1 MNSKIYL
8 SVFELFLSQW
18 IMSILSKGCKPDNF
32 ESHDSLR
39 QIFEAFIEI
48 LLNVNFSLKFGWL
61 SWFWQFICE
70 GSSFNLK
77 GFYYSYACS
86 CSLCEGRTSFCVGLV
101 TKKLG
106 RFLFDSDSQ
115 SPALLDFFL
124 LVLLFVL
131 QWLSLYW
138 EILIMFLSQFPL
150 TFRQNEN
157 GIPCFTAKFLSILL
171 IGMVFMIT

>member
-1 MNSKIYL
+1 M
-8 SVFELFLSQW
+8 
-18 IMSILSKGCKPDNF
+18 
-32 ESHDSLR
+32 
-39 QIFEAFIEI
+39 
-48 LLNVNFSLKFGWL
+48 
-61 SWFWQFICE
+61 
-70 GSSFNLK
+70 
-77 GFYYSYACS
+77 
-86 CSLCEGRTSFCVGLV
+86 GLV

-157 GIPCFTAKFLSILL
+157 GMPCFTAKLLSNLL

>member
-1 MNSKIYL
+1 M
-8 SVFELFLSQW
+8 
-18 IMSILSKGCKPDNF
+18 
-32 ESHDSLR
+32 
-39 QIFEAFIEI
+39 
-48 LLNVNFSLKFGWL
+48 
-61 SWFWQFICE
+61 
-70 GSSFNLK
+70 
-77 GFYYSYACS
+77 
-86 CSLCEGRTSFCVGLV
+86 GLV